1 MRYTPISE
9 LYRQVRERKLT
20 PQEIEDREKIAK
32 KLPMD
37 DFKKRYGKDAMAVKM
52 ATATNI
58 VKKKSEKSEVKEDG
72 HQDVASAIR
81 QCKTVT
87 EDAMQ
92 ILQKLKSMSPE
103 DSLPSWWTNKLA
115 VASNSMNKLRDY
127 FLVPSVSEEVELN
140 EAEVSV
146 YGFISTGARKKFL
159 DNLNDMRLQFKSK
172 VMNLPQPAPPSGVL
186 KFDANQ
192 STIEAIIK
200 FAKRM
205 KLKVIK
211 EEVELEEKAG
221 DLNDLKKLTGE
232 LQNASKMHLAQ
243 SKRVQAHVDM
253 MSSAGDKGPEGA
265 GGIQDLKKIVGEL
278 EKASQAH
285 LRQSKSIDAH
295 VGFMNKMEEVQIDEQ
310 FDFVLLDKDN
320 KIVARASGKNAK
332 KEMESSKRSAH
343 LPPMRIPKNEV
354 GKMKI
359 VPISPKDKKDIGDM
373 VLAIGEEV
381 ELDENF
387 SPRMIVKLKKIYE
400 PLKGKKINPTPLLKI
415 FDKIDS
421 NKDGLIELYKAD
433 IPFVSTMAMSRLIK
447 KHDMKGD
454 QVKKLRE
461 ENDRIKELIQ
471 SGKFT
476 RPEIKKMIE
485 RNILEQSS
493 DFFKK
498 ARMKAGLPPTPT
510 ARSAAGYELFHKT
523 FSGAMQHAYAMAKKN
538 MGMTVD
544 KKEIDN
550 KVATG
555 PKKPGVGKTNRYSL
569 KTNKGMLQIQVY
581 NRGGS
586 KPFELNMYSS

>member
-58 VKKKSEKSEVKEDG
+58 VKAKSEVKEDG
-72 HQDVASAIR
+72 HTDVASAIR

-211 EEVELEEKAG
+211 EEVELDEKAG
-221 DLNDLKKLTGE
+221 DVPDLQKLIGE

-253 MSSAGDKGPEGA
+253 MTRANAKGPEGA
-265 GGIQDLKKIVGEL
+265 GGLQDLKKIVGEL

-295 VGFMNKMEEVQIDEQ
+295 VGFMNKMEEVKLDETIVD
-310 FDFVLLDKDN
+310 FDYSRNPKAIFNAFLQMSRRLNLTLFNAPTGMKDLQ
-320 KIVARASGKNAK
+320 
-332 KEMESSKRSAH
+332 SKGTGRIGGTKQHMLKFMKYLNSKGIEPKVEIINEQRSA
-343 LPPMRIPKNEV
+343 
-354 GKMKI
+354 
-359 VPISPKDKKDIGDM
+359 
-373 VLAIGEEV
+373 
-381 ELDENF
+381 
-387 SPRMIVKLKKIYE
+387 
-400 PLKGKKINPTPLLKI
+400 T
-415 FDKIDS
+415 
-421 NKDGLIELYKAD
+421 
-433 IPFVSTMAMSRLIK
+433 
-447 KHDMKGD
+447 
-454 QVKKLRE
+454 
-461 ENDRIKELIQ
+461 
-471 SGKFT
+471 
-476 RPEIKKMIE
+476 
-485 RNILEQSS
+485 
-493 DFFKK
+493 
-498 ARMKAGLPPTPT
+498 
-510 ARSAAGYELFHKT
+510 GYTLFHRS
-523 FSGAMQHAYAMAKKN
+523 FSDAMQHAYSFARVK
-538 MGMTVD
+538 MGMIVD
-544 KKEIDN
+544 PKEIDN

-555 PKKPGVGKTNRYSL
+555 PKKPGTGKTNSYSL

-581 NRGGS
+581 NTGS
-586 KPFELNMYSS
+586 GAKPFELNMYSS

>member
-72 HQDVASAIR
+72 HTDVASAIR

-211 EEVELEEKAG
+211 EEVELDEKAG
-221 DLNDLKKLTGE
+221 DIPDLQKLIGE

-295 VGFMNKMEEVQIDEQ
+295 VDFMNKMEQDDPVKSAQDKADKLLKIAKVKQDAKDDIERIKATEEVKLDEQ

-332 KEMESSKRSAH
+332 KEMESSKKSAH
-343 LPPMRIPKNEV
+343 LPPMRIPKGEV
-354 GKMKI
+354 GKMK
-359 VPISPKDKKDIGDM
+359 VYPINPKDKKGIGDT
-373 VLAIGEEV
+373 VIGIGEEV
-381 ELDENF
+381 KTANT
-387 SPRMIVKLKKIYE
+387 YE
-400 PLKGKKINPTPLLKI
+400 EK
-415 FDKIDS
+415 
-421 NKDGLIELYKAD
+421 
-433 IPFVSTMAMSRLIK
+433 
-447 KHDMKGD
+447 
-454 QVKKLRE
+454 
-461 ENDRIKELIQ
+461 
-471 SGKFT
+471 
-476 RPEIKKMIE
+476 
-485 RNILEQSS
+485 
-493 DFFKK
+493 
-498 ARMKAGLPPTPT
+498 
-510 ARSAAGYELFHKT
+510 
-523 FSGAMQHAYAMAKKN
+523 
-538 MGMTVD
+538 
-544 KKEIDN
+544 
-550 KVATG
+550 
-555 PKKPGVGKTNRYSL
+555 
-569 KTNKGMLQIQVY
+569 
-581 NRGGS
+581 
-586 KPFELNMYSS
+586 

>member
-58 VKKKSEKSEVKEDG
+58 VKKKSAKSEVKEDG
-72 HQDVASAIR
+72 HTDVASAIR

-211 EEVELEEKAG
+211 EEVELDEKAG
-221 DLNDLKKLTGE
+221 DENDMKKLVGE

-253 MSSAGDKGPEGA
+253 MKGSK
-265 GGIQDLKKIVGEL
+265 DLETIVGEL

-285 LRQSKSIDAH
+285 DRQSKTIDAH
-295 VGFMNKMEEVQIDEQ
+295 IKDMSEEVKLDEQ
-310 FDFVLLDKDN
+310 FDFVLLDKAN

-381 ELDENF
+381 NLDERIDTGKSVFKVKIQQGNSKMF
-387 SPRMIVKLKKIYE
+387 KTSEFKTSGEARRFLMKMKKTGQKGFIVTPDGQRM
-400 PLKGKKINPTPLLKI
+400 
-415 FDKIDS
+415 
-421 NKDGLIELYKAD
+421 
-433 IPFVSTMAMSRLIK
+433 
-447 KHDMKGD
+447 
-454 QVKKLRE
+454 RE
-461 ENDRIKELIQ
+461 ENDHIKEMIQ

-485 RNILEQSS
+485 RNILE
-493 DFFKK
+493 KK
-498 ARMKAGLPPTPT
+498 
-510 ARSAAGYELFHKT
+510 SATGYTIFHKS
-523 FSGAMQHAYAMAKKN
+523 FSDAMQHAYAHAKSK

-544 KKEIDN
+544 KKEIDS

-555 PKKPGVGKTNRYSL
+555 PKKPSEGKTNRYSL

>member
-1 MRYTPISE
+1 
-9 LYRQVRERKLT
+9 
-20 PQEIEDREKIAK
+20 
-32 KLPMD
+32 
-37 DFKKRYGKDAMAVKM
+37 M

-58 VKKKSEKSEVKEDG
+58 VKKKSAKSEVKEDG
-72 HQDVASAIR
+72 HTDVASAIR

-211 EEVELEEKAG
+211 EEVELDEKAG
-221 DLNDLKKLTGE
+221 DENDMKKLVGE

-253 MSSAGDKGPEGA
+253 MKGSK
-265 GGIQDLKKIVGEL
+265 DLETIVGEL

-285 LRQSKSIDAH
+285 LRQSKTIDAH
-295 VGFMNKMEEVQIDEQ
+295 IKGMSEGIVDRAQKNLQKAKEIQNIKDRAKAQIKGVRKSSYEPDLDEQ

-387 SPRMIVKLKKIYE
+387 SPRMIVKLRKIYE
-400 PLKGKKINPTPLLKI
+400 PLKGKKVNPNPLFKI

-421 NKDGLIELYKAD
+421 NKNGLIQLYKAD
-433 IPFVSTMAMSRLIK
+433 IPFVSTMAFSRLRL
-447 KHDMKGD
+447 KHNMKDD
-454 QVKKLRE
+454 QIKKLRE
-461 ENDRIKELIQ
+461 EVELSETIV
-471 SGKFT
+471 
-476 RPEIKKMIE
+476 
-485 RNILEQSS
+485 
-493 DFFKK
+493 DFD
-498 ARMKAGLPPTPT
+498 
-510 ARSAAGYELFHKT
+510 Y
-523 FSGAMQHAYAMAKKN
+523 
-538 MGMTVD
+538 
-544 KKEIDN
+544 
-550 KVATG
+550 
-555 PKKPGVGKTNRYSL
+555 
-569 KTNKGMLQIQVY
+569 
-581 NRGGS
+581 
-586 KPFELNMYSS
+586 

>member
-58 VKKKSEKSEVKEDG
+58 VKKKSDMKEDG
-72 HQDVASAIR
+72 HTDVASAIR

-127 FLVPSVSEEVELN
+127 FLVPSVSEEVEL
-140 EAEVSV
+140 
-146 YGFISTGARKKFL
+146 
-159 DNLNDMRLQFKSK
+159 D
-172 VMNLPQPAPPSGVL
+172 
-186 KFDANQ
+186 
-192 STIEAIIK
+192 EAIPKSTMYGVVVKGKYI
-200 FAKRM
+200 AKGSKQDM
-205 KLKVIK
+205 LKLAKKTGGQLMNAPGKKVGASAGKAEEVGEELDKDDEDTVKTIIGKLK
-211 EEVELEEKAG
+211 
-221 DLNDLKKLTGE
+221 
-232 LQNASKMHLAQ
+232 
-243 SKRVQAHVDM
+243 
-253 MSSAGDKGPEGA
+253 
-265 GGIQDLKKIVGEL
+265 
-278 EKASQAH
+278 KASQAH
-285 LRQSKSIDAH
+285 AGQAKQLT
-295 VGFMNKMEEVQIDEQ
+295 
-310 FDFVLLDKDN
+310 KD
-320 KIVARASGKNAK
+320 
-332 KEMESSKRSAH
+332 
-343 LPPMRIPKNEV
+343 LQ
-354 GKMKI
+354 
-359 VPISPKDKKDIGDM
+359 D
-373 VLAIGEEV
+373 
-381 ELDENF
+381 NF
-387 SPRMIVKLKKIYE
+387 SPSMIAKLKKTYE
-400 PLKGKKINPTPLLKI
+400 PLKGKKINPNPLMKI

-421 NKDGLIELYKAD
+421 NKNGLIQLYKAD
-433 IPFVSTMAMSRLIK
+433 IPFVSTMAMSRLTL
-447 KHDMKGD
+447 KHNMKAD
-454 QVKKLRE
+454 EVKKLRE
-461 ENDRIKELIQ
+461 EVELDEMDMKYVLINMHGKVQGYASDEKDAKDIARRTKSTIHKIKKKISDKTLDKMNALNRTPKELQDLGIIEEVELSETIVDFDYSRNPKAIFNAFLQMSRRLNLTLFNAPTGMKDLQ
-471 SGKFT
+471 SKGTGRIGGTKQNMLKFMKYLNSKGIE
-476 RPEIKKMIE
+476 PKVEII
-485 RNILEQSS
+485 NEQSS

-510 ARSAAGYELFHKT
+510 ARSATGYELFHKT

-544 KKEIDN
+544 PKEIDS

-555 PKKPGVGKTNRYSL
+555 PKKPGTGKTNSYSL